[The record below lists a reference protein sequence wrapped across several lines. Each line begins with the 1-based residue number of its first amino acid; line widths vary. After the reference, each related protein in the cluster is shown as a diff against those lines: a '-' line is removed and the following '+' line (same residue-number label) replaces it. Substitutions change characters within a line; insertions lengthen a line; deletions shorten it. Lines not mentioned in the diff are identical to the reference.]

1 MCCLSNS
8 THVPTHSLIFYW
20 QETNIAFPYSKLKD
34 KHVSCSSPCL
44 ESCNAGVHT
53 IGPASLDSKYY
64 HTDVSILTG
73 VSEKLGYRI

>member
-1 MCCLSNS
+1 MSSYLCCLSNS
-8 THVPTHSLIFYW
+8 TRVPTHSLIFYW

-34 KHVSCSSPCL
+34 K
-44 ESCNAGVHT
+44 SCNAGVHT

-73 VSEKLGYRI
+73 VSKKLGYRI